1 MSFELRIDEAL
12 PDGIHR
18 IAKKEI
24 EKVRACVDGSSK
36 ASRDEMVHEAR
47 KSLKKL
53 RALVRLVR
61 PGVGGKL
68 YRRENFAFR
77 DIARP
82 LTEVRDA
89 KISSRRWTGPAE
101 ETETGPDTD
110 RLRRRG
116 GNWSATSGRSGK
128 RCLATRRL
136 SRGWILP

>member
-24 EKVRACVDGSSK
+24 EKVRECVDGSSK

-68 YRRENFAFR
+68 YRRENFASR

-82 LTEVRDA
+82 LTEGRDA
-89 KISSRRWTGPAE
+89 KTLVEALKKTSREKG
-101 ETETGPDTD
+101 D
-110 RLRRRG
+110 RPG
-116 GNWSATSGRSGK
+116 HRSFAK
-128 RCLATRRL
+128 
-136 SRGWILP
+136 